1 MGDPRPGMKTTAP
14 TGPRGSGG
22 RAPARPPPE
31 LRLLNAFELTVEG
44 KGVQVPLP
52 AQRVVAFLALSDR
65 PVRRTAL
72 AERLWSDVSGA
83 HALGSLRSAL
93 WRLRTRGVPILS
105 ASNGD
110 LGLRPDV
117 KVDVRGFLAWAR
129 AQLEGTSTHEGD
141 LAHVHTSCE
150 LLPDWY
156 DDWVI
161 LERERLREV
170 HVRALEALCDRLV
183 ASAEY
188 PRANEVARAAIGGDP
203 LRESAHRCLVRL
215 HLAEGNQA
223 EAIRAYRFFERI
235 LLQELG
241 LEPSSQ
247 MKSLVADVM
256 VR

>member
-1 MGDPRPGMKTTAP
+1 VKTAEA
-14 TGPRGSGG
+14 TGTHG
-22 RAPARPPPE
+22 RDVLAAARPAPE
-31 LRLLNAFELTVEG
+31 LRLLNASELTVGG
-44 KGVQVPLP
+44 KRVPLPLP
-52 AQRVVAFLALSDR
+52 AQRVVAFLALNGR
-65 PVRRTAL
+65 PVRRAAL
-72 AERLWSDVSGA
+72 AEKLWSDVTGA

-93 WRLRTRGVPILS
+93 WRLRTREVPILS
-105 ASNGD
+105 SSNGD

-117 KVDVRGFLAWAR
+117 RVDVRGLLAWAR
-129 AQLEGTSTHEGD
+129 SQLEGTPSHESD
-141 LAHVHTSCE
+141 LVHVHSACE

-156 DDWVI
+156 DDWVL

-170 HVRALEALCDRLV
+170 HVRALEALCDRLI

-235 LLQELG
+235 LLHDLG

-247 MKSLVADVM
+247 MKSLVAEVM
-256 VR
+256 VE

>member
-1 MGDPRPGMKTTAP
+1 MKTAAAAET
-14 TGPRGSGG
+14 RGRGVL
-22 RAPARPPPE
+22 AAARPAPE
-31 LRLLNAFELTVEG
+31 LRLLNAFELTVG
-44 KGVQVPLP
+44 DKRVLLPLP

-65 PVRRTAL
+65 PVRRVAL
-72 AERLWSDVSGA
+72 AEKLWSEVTGA

-93 WRLRTRGVPILS
+93 WRLGTREVPILS

-117 KVDVRGFLAWAR
+117 RVDVRGLLAWAR
-129 AQLEGTSTHEGD
+129 SQFEGTPTHEGD
-141 LAHVHTSCE
+141 LVHVHPSCE

-170 HVRALEALCDRLV
+170 HVRALEALCDRLI

-188 PRANEVARAAIGGDP
+188 PRANEVARAAISGDP

-235 LLQELG
+235 LLQDLG

-247 MKSLVADVM
+247 MKSLVAEVI
-256 VR
+256 VQ